1 MASSITLFG
10 SHCDDAATAIIDA
23 LVIGIRLGRVFRWDL
38 RERRRHRGE
47 NPQMAKI

>member
-23 LVIGIRLGRVFRWDL
+23 LVIGIRLGRVFRL
-38 RERRRHRGE
+38 EVRERRRHCGE